1 MKVTFR
7 LFAIL
12 RDRAGVSELAVDLPE
27 NASVSAARDALLHL
41 HPELA
46 DLLKR
51 VAFAVNQSYCPA
63 EAELHEGDEV
73 AFIPPVSGG

>member
-1 MKVTFR
+1 MTIFIR

-12 RDRAGVSELAVDLPE
+12 RDRAGVSALIVTLPE
-27 NASVSAARDALLHL
+27 PSAAAAARAAVLEQ

-46 DLLKR
+46 DLLPQ
-51 VAFAVNQSYCPA
+51 VAVAVNQSYA
-63 EAELHEGDEV
+63 ADDTALHDGDEV